1 MNKGLRVG
9 CLPASLV
16 SLEFSVKL
24 PYFVS
29 QSNECTLEFVWKRN
43 SASCILGDVARFAKS
58 VNFTFLITVGNLS
71 SAKMQFSLVKK
82 LENNRL
88 LFYIYICAKP
98 FSLTKNERKLFL
110 VPESSGPLLE
120 RLPLKVSKLDY
131 KLVPRFWNFCT
142 DFCSR
147 GTRFP
152 WKREF
157 DFSTIKSKRDR
168 KSVV

>member
-1 MNKGLRVG
+1 M
-9 CLPASLV
+9 
-16 SLEFSVKL
+16 
-24 PYFVS
+24 
-29 QSNECTLEFVWKRN
+29 KRN
-43 SASCILGDVARFAKS
+43 SARFILGVVARFTKS

-120 RLPLKVSKLDY
+120 RLPLKVSKLVY
-131 KLVPRFWNFCT
+131 NET
-142 DFCSR
+142 NSIE
-147 GTRFP
+147 TRTP
-152 WKREF
+152 ILEF
-157 DFSTIKSKRDR
+157 LH
-168 KSVV
+168 